1 MAASR
6 KMGVSKKHAKARPR
20 AGARTRARAAGG
32 LGWWRSLYRSLAIL
46 PLGPTLFLVGLSLGF
61 GAGLGL
67 TMLPPPQD
75 AARDAAQKTALAAT
89 DLPLPGQKP
98 AEKKEPAKKAT
109 ATTELSD
116 KVAVSNASAQP
127 YDEAIAV
134 DMAAGAVTEPAT
146 PAMGAVAE
154 EGIHQS
160 AEMEAL
166 PQPSMTP
173 PPAVLPASLVT
184 PSPKMP
190 EGLPLWQKNAVS
202 VRDPG
207 DRPMIAIVLDDVGV
221 APQHAREALAL
232 PPPIVMSIMTYAD
245 QAGALAQEASQLGH
259 EVMVHM
265 PMQPLSAA
273 VNPGPNALTVGL
285 DADEIRRRMDWGLG
299 RLDGYVGF
307 NNHMGSRFTQDE
319 AGMRVVL
326 ELAKARGLLF
336 LDSKTIGSSVGDA
349 LAAELGVAHISRDV
363 FLDDD
368 MSEVAVARQL
378 AAAEV
383 IARQRGYAV
392 AIGHPHPATIAA
404 LKRWLSQVSARGF
417 AIVPL
422 TTIVK
427 KRDGVAG

>member
-6 KMGVSKKHAKARPR
+6 KTGVRKKPAKAGPRTGAR
-20 AGARTRARAAGG
+20 AGARTGARAAAG
-32 LGWWRSLYRSLAIL
+32 LGWWRSLCRSLAIL
-46 PLGPTLFLVGLSLGF
+46 PLGPTLFLVGVSLGF

-67 TMLPPPQD
+67 TMLPPPD
-75 AARDAAQKTALAAT
+75 AALSAA
-89 DLPLPGQKP
+89 DLPLPIQKP
-98 AEKKEPAKKAT
+98 VEKKEPAQKAAAT
-109 ATTELSD
+109 AEPS
-116 KVAVSNASAQP
+116 
-127 YDEAIAV
+127 
-134 DMAAGAVTEPAT
+134 DMAAVSDASIQRYEEATAVGTVVDPAPEPVLSV
-146 PAMGAVAE
+146 MGAVAE

-166 PQPSMTP
+166 PPTSMTP
-173 PPAVLPASLVT
+173 PAAVLPASLVT
-184 PSPKMP
+184 PAPKMP
-190 EGLPLWQKNAVS
+190 EGLPQWQRNAVS

-232 PPPIVMSIMTYAD
+232 PPPIVLSIMTYAD
-245 QAGALAQEASQLGH
+245 QAAALALEASQLGH

-265 PMQPLSAA
+265 PMQPLSGA
-273 VNPGPNALTVGL
+273 VNPGPHALTVGL
-285 DADEIRRRMDWGLG
+285 DAEEIRRRMDWGLG

-368 MSEVAVARQL
+368 ISEVAVARQL
-378 AAAEV
+378 AAAEA

-404 LKRWLSQVSARGF
+404 LKRWLAQASARGF
-417 AIVPL
+417 AVVPL